1 MFEEFSIHLKDQV
14 EVHQEEK
21 LDIKNEN
28 DYLFNEIVE
37 YEKVE
42 DFVRFSCA
50 QCKYVGKCVND
61 LNKHISRRHIQIK
74 KNVFGIFNCEH
85 CEYESKWR
93 ENLIIHM
100 QKHEEVMHYFLKCQN
115 KSISEYNLKR
125 HTRHSH
131 SDQRFSCD
139 RCEYSAKDAYSVK
152 LHKKVH
158 EGILN
163 N

>member
-1 MFEEFSIHLKDQV
+1 
-14 EVHQEEK
+14 
-21 LDIKNEN
+21 
-28 DYLFNEIVE
+28 
-37 YEKVE
+37 
-42 DFVRFSCA
+42 
-50 QCKYVGKCVND
+50 
-61 LNKHISRRHIQIK
+61 
-74 KNVFGIFNCEH
+74 
-85 CEYESKWR
+85 
-93 ENLIIHM
+93 
-100 QKHEEVMHYFLKCQN
+100 MHYCSKCQY

-163 N
+163 NCDQCTYSSPSTQSLKCHKLQRIVPRLFTVINVRFFQRPITV